1 MRTPKGHIRRRGNR
15 YEIAVPVGR
24 DPITKRYRYAYD
36 YADSEEQ
43 AERRRADL
51 IDRITKGRTPQA
63 RATVSDLIDRWLS
76 VAELELITTVN
87 YQSYIERVIRPVLGG
102 LQLREIQDQVEVLD
116 ELYAQLRRCRRL
128 CGGRPGLVDHRP
140 VGQGR
145 RRPDGEPDHECDER
159 WCPIGARPPRRRRST
174 RFMRSCTGRSP
185 SRSSGGGWTATPR
198 TWPPV
203 PGRPAMTGTRR
214 RPRTRCG
221 C

>member
-116 ELYAQLRRCRRL
+116 ELYAQLR
-128 CGGRPGLVDHRP
+128 
-140 VGQGR
+140 
-145 RRPDGEPDHECDER
+145 
-159 WCPIGARPPRRRRST
+159 
-174 RFMRSCTGRSP
+174 
-185 SRSSGGGWTATPR
+185 
-198 TWPPV
+198 
-203 PGRPAMTGTRR
+203 
-214 RPRTRCG
+214 
-221 C
+221 